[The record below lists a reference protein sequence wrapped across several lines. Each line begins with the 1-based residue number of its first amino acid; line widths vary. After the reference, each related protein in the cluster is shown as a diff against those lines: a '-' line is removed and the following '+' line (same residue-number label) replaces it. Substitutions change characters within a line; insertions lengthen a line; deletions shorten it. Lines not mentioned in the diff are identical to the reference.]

1 MENKRM
7 YTLYVNVIGKSG
19 DEIISEIEQAHAWL
33 RNPRKKKSFY
43 GPFRASKRSYLLE
56 KKDFDYVKH
65 LIIFRCKKVHG
76 NKVHLLTED
85 FNNLFIIERVE
96 F

>member
-1 MENKRM
+1 MENKK

-19 DEIISEIEQAHAWL
+19 DEIIEEIAQAHAWF
-33 RNPRKKKSFY
+33 RNPRKKKTFY
-43 GPFRASKRSYLLE
+43 GPFRASKCSWLLE
-56 KKDFDYVKH
+56 KDDFDYLKE
-65 LIIFRCKKVHG
+65 LIIFRCKHIHDD
-76 NKVHLLTED
+76 KVHLLVED